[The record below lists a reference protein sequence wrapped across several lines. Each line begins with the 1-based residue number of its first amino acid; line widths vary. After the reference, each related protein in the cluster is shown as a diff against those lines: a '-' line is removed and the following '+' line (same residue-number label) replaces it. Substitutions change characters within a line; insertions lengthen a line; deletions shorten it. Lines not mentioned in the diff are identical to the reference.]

1 MKPRRLAA
9 AKYDSPFTIYHL
21 PNMEIINRRQRM
33 ASVARKLRREEDKTI
48 GLVPTM
54 GALHDGHLSL
64 VREARRMCDVVIV
77 SVFVNPAQFGPG
89 EDFSRYPRD
98 LTGDTTKLADYNV
111 DYIFAPPAEEIYPKG
126 FATYVGVEGLS
137 ETMEGV
143 ARPGHFRGVAT
154 VLTILFNAIRPD
166 FAFFGQK
173 DAQQTLVV
181 KRLVRDLAFDIE
193 VVVLPTVREQS
204 GLALSSRN
212 AYLSDEQHR
221 AAAALY
227 RSLAQAREVYLE
239 GERNPRRLAEVV
251 RSQLDAEP
259 LARLEYVGV
268 VDAETMEKFDRIPED
283 RPVLIALAASVGRT
297 RLIDNIVIQPA
308 RQKARTTS
316 ES

>member
-1 MKPRRLAA
+1 
-9 AKYDSPFTIYHL
+9 
-21 PNMEIINRRQRM
+21 MEIINRRQRM

-77 SVFVNPAQFGPG
+77 SVFVNPTQFGAG
-89 EDFSRYPRD
+89 EDFERYPRD

-111 DYIFAPPAEEIYPKG
+111 DYIFAPPSEEMYPKG
-126 FATYVGVEGLS
+126 FATYVTVEGLS
-137 ETMEGV
+137 DTMEGV

-154 VLTILFNAIRPD
+154 VLTVLFNTIRPD

-181 KRLVRDLAFDIE
+181 KRLVRDLAFELE
-193 VVVLPTVREQS
+193 VVVLPTVREQT

-212 AYLSDEQHR
+212 AYLSDEQR
-221 AAAALY
+221 KAASVLY
-227 RSLAQAREVYLE
+227 RALSQAREVYME
-239 GERNPRRLAEVV
+239 GERNPKRLAEAV
-251 RSQLDAEP
+251 RAQVEAEP

-268 VDAETMEKFDRIPED
+268 VDAETMEKFDRIPEE
-283 RPVLIALAASVGRT
+283 RPVLIALAAQVGRT

-316 ES
+316 EP